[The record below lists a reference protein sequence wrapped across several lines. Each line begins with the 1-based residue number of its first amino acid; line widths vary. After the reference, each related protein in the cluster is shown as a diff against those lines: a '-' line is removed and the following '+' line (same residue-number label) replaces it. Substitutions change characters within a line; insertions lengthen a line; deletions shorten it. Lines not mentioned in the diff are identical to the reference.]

1 MCICPQALFSSENCP
16 RPISCEFAA
25 NNSWYITFESDE
37 DAQKAFKYLREE
49 VKEFQGKP
57 IMARIKPKS
66 FINRIAAVPN
76 IKNGYRL
83 NSPPTATVYDP
94 AAAVGAAAAAAAAA
108 VNYNAAPQ
116 RFMYAGNGPAIA
128 PATVPYS
135 GGVLI
140 VSRELC
146 VVPFFFSSTKTRFQ
160 LAAFSAA
167 TVLYRTNGGSLAN
180 SYRGCCHRGAWS
192 ELL

>member
-1 MCICPQALFSSENCP
+1 MPSVTCSYYLNPLQALFSSESCP
-16 RPISCEFAA
+16 RPIACEFAA

-76 IKNGYRL
+76 IKNGFRL

-94 AAAVGAAAAAAAAA
+94 AAAAGAAAAAAA
-108 VNYNAAPQ
+108 VSYNAAPQ
-116 RFMYAGNGPAIA
+116 RFVYAPNGA
-128 PATVPYS
+128 PLTTAAVPYNAQ
-135 GGVLI
+135 VLI
-140 VSRELC
+140 VSVAIKFIYSSNILPHC
-146 VVPFFFSSTKTRFQ
+146 SPFSS
-160 LAAFSAA
+160 
-167 TVLYRTNGGSLAN
+167 NN
-180 SYRGCCHRGAWS
+180 SIQV
-192 ELL
+192 

>member
-1 MCICPQALFSSENCP
+1 MLEFLTYLSIPLSLSFQALFSSENCP

-140 VSRELC
+140 VSIICYHL
-146 VVPFFFSSTKTRFQ
+146 
-160 LAAFSAA
+160 
-167 TVLYRTNGGSLAN
+167 
-180 SYRGCCHRGAWS
+180 
-192 ELL
+192 

>member
-1 MCICPQALFSSENCP
+1 MRETNTIRLIISYDLTLHSSIKNYNIYFYMSYNICYNSYSFVSFLRLQAIFSSENCP

-25 NNSWYITFESDE
+25 NSSWYVTFESDE
-37 DAQKAFKYLREE
+37 DAQKAFTYLREE

-94 AAAVGAAAAAAAAA
+94 SAAAGAAAAAAA
-108 VNYNAAPQ
+108 VSYNAAPQ
-116 RFMYAGNGPAIA
+116 RFMYTGNGPAIA

-140 VSRELC
+140 VSIEK
-146 VVPFFFSSTKTRFQ
+146 V
-160 LAAFSAA
+160 
-167 TVLYRTNGGSLAN
+167 
-180 SYRGCCHRGAWS
+180 
-192 ELL
+192 